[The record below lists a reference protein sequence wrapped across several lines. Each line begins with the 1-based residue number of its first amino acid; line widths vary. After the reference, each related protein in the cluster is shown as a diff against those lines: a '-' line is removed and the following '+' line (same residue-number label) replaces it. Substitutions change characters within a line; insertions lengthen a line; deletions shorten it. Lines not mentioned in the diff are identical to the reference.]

1 MSRADVLILLLRC
14 SAGHKIIKSRLR
26 LSGMTPHVRVG
37 IAEIFR
43 AAAIGVFQGY
53 VLIDLCFD
61 VESLR
66 GKFSSSRPFYMGRD
80 EHPKFPDRLL
90 ILQLPMLLA
99 LMSTIYV
106 SVRDRCWQNIAAL
119 VLLLGSLFAGSQVLK
134 LRETMASQRDSDS
147 IVHAALVEIAWVHV
161 AMFGMLSVCLMLLC
175 AAGVRS
181 EKQKGG

>member
-1 MSRADVLILLLRC
+1 
-14 SAGHKIIKSRLR
+14 
-26 LSGMTPHVRVG
+26 MTAHVRVG

-43 AAAIGVFQGY
+43 AAAVGVFQGY

-99 LMSTIYV
+99 LMSMLYV
-106 SVRDRCWQNIAAL
+106 SLVRDRCWQNIAAL
-119 VLLLGSLFAGSQVLK
+119 VLLLGSLFGGSQVLK

-147 IVHAALVEIAWVHV
+147 LVHAALVEIAWVHV
-161 AMFGMLSVCLMLLC
+161 AMFVMLGVCLMLLC